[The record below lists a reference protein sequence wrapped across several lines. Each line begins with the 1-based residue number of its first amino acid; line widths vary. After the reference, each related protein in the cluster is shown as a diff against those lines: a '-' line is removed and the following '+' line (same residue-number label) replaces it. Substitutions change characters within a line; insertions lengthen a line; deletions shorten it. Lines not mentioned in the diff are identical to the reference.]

1 MLKVKLGPFFRIL
14 VEICQ
19 FSFCLFFWLIQQ
31 LSSLSSLHSHRIV
44 IQLFYG
50 NGNATQNLDDDDDDD
65 DEAR

>member
-1 MLKVKLGPFFRIL
+1 LPFFLNFGQNLPIL
-14 VEICQ
+14 
-19 FSFCLFFWLIQQ
+19 FLPLFWLIQR
-31 LSSLSSLHSHRIV
+31 LSSLSSLHSRLIV